1 MSCQRK
7 INRKVSRIRKK
18 ADYYLKY
25 NKVEIILKEMDYLL
39 QDEKLSDED
48 VLERLKSIEKELK
61 ELK

>member
-25 NKVEIILKEMDYLL
+25 KKVEIILKEMDYIL

>member
-18 ADYYLKY
+18 YLKDK
-25 NKVEIILKEMDYLL
+25 KVEIILKEMDYLL

-48 VLERLKSIEKELK
+48 VLERLKKFEKELK
-61 ELK
+61 AKALK